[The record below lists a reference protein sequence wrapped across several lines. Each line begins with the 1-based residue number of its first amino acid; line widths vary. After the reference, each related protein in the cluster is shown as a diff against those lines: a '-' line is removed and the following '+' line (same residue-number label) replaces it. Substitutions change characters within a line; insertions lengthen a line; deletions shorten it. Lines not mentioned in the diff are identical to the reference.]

1 MGSTLIEKYSAEHYA
16 EVNRIFSEG
25 TKEQVNKGIQLGLRN
40 QTIQGLLA
48 LAFTMGAFFSWFHAW
63 IFLFWAL
70 VLQWVSVF
78 ACYYTYVWNATDM
91 QDKELKFW
99 TTKPNRF
106 LVAKV
111 NGKVVGCGSYRQLN
125 PDTVE
130 MHRLSVDSNFRGL
143 KIGRKLVEALME
155 AAKKDGYTC
164 IYADTSNAQ
173 IDAWKM
179 YEKMGFRFLR
189 KSDFGPGFGAFLAN
203 NFSGLCVY
211 VYLRRL

>member
-1 MGSTLIEKYSAEHYA
+1 
-16 EVNRIFSEG
+16 
-25 TKEQVNKGIQLGLRN
+25 
-40 QTIQGLLA
+40 
-48 LAFTMGAFFSWFHAW
+48 MGAFFSWFHAW
-63 IFLFWAL
+63 IFLLWAL

-111 NGKVVGCGSYRQLN
+111 NGKVVGCGSYRHLN

>member
-1 MGSTLIEKYSAEHYA
+1 MGSTLIEKYSTEHYA

-48 LAFTMGAFFSWFHAW
+48 LAFTMGAFFSWLHAW
-63 IFLFWAL
+63 IFLLWAL